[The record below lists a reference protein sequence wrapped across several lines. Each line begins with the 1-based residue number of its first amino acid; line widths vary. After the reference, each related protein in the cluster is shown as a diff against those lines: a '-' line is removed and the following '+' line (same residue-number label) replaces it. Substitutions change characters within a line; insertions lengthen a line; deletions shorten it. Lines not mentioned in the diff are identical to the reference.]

1 METYSNYNPN
11 TQTDLT
17 QPTSEGSPASATNPP
32 DSYPDSS
39 SKISITNDKDYDI
52 VLHPLAN
59 ADQSPINS
67 GPITIPAG
75 QTTEIDIAALTGS
88 ESWAGNFEIRA
99 AETNEPTG
107 AMLEVATNQDIG
119 AGEPSTYFNISYI
132 NGVPHNSNEEDFI
145 NTKAYYPDGQTQGN
159 DADMNQYLNYGKLSE
174 NGTLMKPSQNGELL
188 SDVNGGGNNAIAQE
202 LLNYR
207 EQTGSS
213 FYLYTGTSSANYADD
228 ELSQSFSGT
237 DSGMSVVFY

>member
-99 AETNEPTG
+99 ADTNEPTG

-145 NTKAYYPDGQTQGN
+145 NTKEEKLRLYNYRN
-159 DADMNQYLNYGKLSE
+159 LNYFINRGKIGIII
-174 NGTLMKPSQNGELL
+174 NQ
-188 SDVNGGGNNAIAQE
+188 VNLVPESINKLKYDLKKYEVSISKLRKE
-202 LLNYR
+202 IK
-207 EQTGSS
+207 
-213 FYLYTGTSSANYADD
+213 YLGQSKKRFNDEIRNIIYTS
-228 ELSQSFSGT
+228 
-237 DSGMSVVFY
+237 